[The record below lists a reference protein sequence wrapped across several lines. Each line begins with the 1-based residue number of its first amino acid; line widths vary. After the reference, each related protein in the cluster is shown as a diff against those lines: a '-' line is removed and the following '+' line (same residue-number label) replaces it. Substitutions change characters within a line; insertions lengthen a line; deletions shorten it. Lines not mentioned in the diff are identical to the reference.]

1 MPKLNEQEVKQV
13 LRVENRKQELT
24 EVIDNAIN
32 ELTYVR
38 VEERLWWRGIVDK
51 YHLNKKKF
59 HRIWLDG
66 EILEER
72 RMSRGRRKIF

>member
-1 MPKLNEQEVKQV
+1 MPKLSEVEIKQV
-13 LRVENRKQELT
+13 LAVENRKRDLT

-38 VEERLWWRGIVDK
+38 AEERLWWRDVVDK
-51 YHLNKKKF
+51 YHLNKKKL
-59 HRIWLDG
+59 HRIWIDG

-72 RMSRGRRKIF
+72 RMSHGRRKIF